1 MILQKEQLTDYWEVE
16 NLYDV
21 CFTYTRLSLSSY
33 RLRKNAKPISDLCF
47 VARDETKNLIAAIR
61 YWPIKIGNHPSL
73 LLGPIAVHPT
83 RQGEG
88 HARYIINHSLKEAEL
103 LGWEVV
109 ILIGD
114 LSYYQQFNFNIAKN
128 LNFPQPTNKKRILIK
143 SLNRFNTDGL
153 KGTVNKY

>member
-1 MILQKEQLTDYWEVE
+1 MIFQKEQLTDYWDVE

-33 RLRKNAKPISDLCF
+33 RLRENAKPISDLCF
-47 VARDETKNLIAAIR
+47 VERDETKNLIAAIR
-61 YWPIKIGNHPSL
+61 YWPIKIRNHPSI

-128 LNFPQPTNKKRILIK
+128 LSFSQPTNKKRILIK